1 MGEEQ
6 TTAVVQRYLN
16 ALAEDSS
23 ARRKDRPLRWGYFCR
38 SWQKAGY
45 PPISPPSSL
54 TASTLLWMVIIFST
68 TDFRP
73 GHARPGPVGSP
84 GHAPQPGI

>member
-23 ARRKDRPLRWGYFCR
+23 ARRKDRPLRRGYFCR
-38 SWQKAGY
+38 SWQEAGY
-45 PPISPPSSL
+45 PPISPLEPDRL
-54 TASTLLWMVIIFST
+54 HIAVDGDHLL
-68 TDFRP
+68 DD
-73 GHARPGPVGSP
+73 
-84 GHAPQPGI
+84 